1 MNPNIRLCNLR
12 INHFA
17 TIESQEIHFQPG
29 FNTIVGET
37 GSGKSLI
44 LNAFNILL
52 GNKADKKYVRKGCDF
67 YTVEGTFHSSDP
79 GIKEFFSQN
88 NIFVEDE
95 FTIKRMVQREG
106 QSKSFINLQS
116 IPVNIIRKFSL
127 EFFDIIGQHEN
138 QKLLQNEYQLRL
150 LDHYAGNGETLEN
163 YRTPF
168 LEYQSHQKQLIELNE
183 KLDQAERQIDYLDFQ
198 VQQLQELSPSTEEED
213 NLIREK
219 ESIQSIV
226 DNNQGIQK
234 ALQIVSED
242 PQGNL
247 VQFAKHVDSIISVTN
262 LPETLKEKV
271 DTIIELSNE
280 ISFDLSKMLTEESSD
295 ERLSEIIDRLDDYQR
310 LKRKFKT
317 DTVGLQDTLQE
328 FLDQRKEFLDVEN
341 QIEKI
346 KANIASL
353 KNKLWALSNVLHE
366 TRKNSSKTLSADLI
380 KIFKKINLDECLIR
394 FEFNE
399 VEEFKRSGRT
409 ELASMIQTNPG
420 EDFQPISKIASGGE
434 LSRILLAF
442 RTCCSDPE
450 SISIFLFDEVDAGI
464 GGKTAKMIG
473 SLIKEISEHSQVI
486 AITHLP
492 QIAAFADN
500 LIHVYK
506 DSKSENKEKRTWTNT
521 ESIAPEQ
528 RETFLKEMTP
538 L

>member
-1 MNPNIRLCNLR
+1 MNPNIQLSHLR

-17 TIESQEIHFQPG
+17 TIESQEISFTSG
-29 FNTIVGET
+29 FNAIVGET

-52 GNKADKKYVRKGCDF
+52 GNKADKKFIRKGYDY
-67 YTVEGTFHSSDP
+67 YTVEGTFISKDP
-79 GIKEFFSQN
+79 GIKNFFAEN

-95 FTIKRMVQREG
+95 FTIKRMVHKEG

-138 QKLLQNEYQLRL
+138 QKLLQSDYQLRL
-150 LDHYAGNGETLEN
+150 LDSYAGNLETLEN
-163 YRTPF
+163 YNTPF
-168 LEYQSHQKQLIELNE
+168 SNYQRLQKSLVDLNA

-198 VQQLQELSPSTEEED
+198 IKQLEELDPSAEEEEA
-213 NLIREK
+213 LIREK
-219 ESIQSIV
+219 ESIQSLI

-242 PQGNL
+242 SQGNL

-262 LPETLKEKV
+262 LPDSLKEKI
-271 DTIIELSNE
+271 DQIIELSNE
-280 ISFDLSKMLTEESSD
+280 ISYDLSKLLTEEGSD
-295 ERLSEIIDRLDDYQR
+295 ERLGEIIDRLDAYQQ
-310 LKRKFKT
+310 LKRKFKS
-317 DTVGLQDTLQE
+317 DTEGLKLTLDDFLNQRQE
-328 FLDQRKEFLDVEN
+328 YLDIEN
-341 QIEKI
+341 QIEKT
-346 KANIASL
+346 KAELAAL

-366 TRKNSSKTLSADLI
+366 TRKNVATQLSKELQ
-380 KIFKKINLDECLIR
+380 KIFKKINLAECLIK
-394 FEFNE
+394 FELVE
-399 VEEFKRSGRT
+399 VEDFKKSGRS
-409 ELASMIQTNPG
+409 ELTSLIQTNPG

-473 SLIKEISEHSQVI
+473 ELIKEISSHSQVI

-500 LIHVYK
+500 LIHVFK
-506 DSKSENKEKRTWTNT
+506 KSSAKGEEKRTWTST
-521 ESIAPEQ
+521 ELISPSK
-528 RETFLKEMTP
+528 RDNFLQEMTP
-538 L
+538 I